1 MSIFH
6 GGADTLEDTMERSG
20 TVVWCC
26 YCRHG
31 TGICLVGNEENFLW
45 TNPFGTTLLVIKI
58 IFGDW
63 NIVFPWLCILT
74 DQCIHNCD
82 NATICLNIVESLPSL
97 NRLVFSY
104 LIRLLQVRF
113 IWKCQPGFNYLK
125 VNNGDTRALYEIYSE
140 ITVKTPDDLSLLLI
154 IKRFHILFDFG
165 QEIAGWESI

>member
-1 MSIFH
+1 
-6 GGADTLEDTMERSG
+6 MERSG

-31 TGICLVGNEENFLW
+31 TGICLVGREKKKFMNKSFW
-45 TNPFGTTLLVIKI
+45 DKI
-58 IFGDW
+58 ISDKDYFW
-63 NIVFPWLCILT
+63 RLKQIVFPWLCVLT

-113 IWKCQPGFNYLK
+113 IWKSQPGFNYLK

-140 ITVKTPDDLSLLLI
+140 ITIKTPDYMSLLLI
-154 IKRFHILFDFG
+154 IKQFHILFDFE